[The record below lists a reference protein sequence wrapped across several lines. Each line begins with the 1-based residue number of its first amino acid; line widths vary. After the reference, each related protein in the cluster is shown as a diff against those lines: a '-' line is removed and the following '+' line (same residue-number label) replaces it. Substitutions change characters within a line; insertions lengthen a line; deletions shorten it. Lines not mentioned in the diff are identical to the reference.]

1 MNWVL
6 KGLYLLI
13 SLIFTVIQILG
24 GSLSVADGTAPY
36 GDRERQGASGLPY
49 DDSEPYG
56 DADPYSIPYGE
67 DPYGN
72 ADPYY
77 GGEYGDGWGTYG
89 DGLDPYGGSDGF
101 SIDPFGGYQDPYG
114 GYEDPY
120 GGYGD
125 PGENYDSVQ
134 IPEDEI
140 RNQYQEMGAVLREL
154 GLLQFTEERMEA
166 EADEH
171 IAILKEL
178 SLYFPQWVE
187 YYLEPDYLS
196 LLSSEGY
203 GSYDDNWVWYP
214 SSDSVYS
221 FDCEVLDTSHMYTYF
236 LRGVLAIS
244 GEEFSLTYIEERQD
258 EVDFYSSS
266 GTQTISFRY
275 NDTPYYFRARYMG
288 DWMDC
293 TIIDYVNYVLET
305 EGNPKRLWCI
315 GDGGQGYIVFYNTEE
330 WADQFQETTGLEL
343 SSSYLNR
350 SITQAGAF

>member
-1 MNWVL
+1 
-6 KGLYLLI
+6 
-13 SLIFTVIQILG
+13 
-24 GSLSVADGTAPY
+24 
-36 GDRERQGASGLPY
+36 
-49 DDSEPYG
+49 
-56 DADPYSIPYGE
+56 
-67 DPYGN
+67 
-72 ADPYY
+72 
-77 GGEYGDGWGTYG
+77 
-89 DGLDPYGGSDGF
+89 
-101 SIDPFGGYQDPYG
+101 
-114 GYEDPY
+114 
-120 GGYGD
+120 
-125 PGENYDSVQ
+125 
-134 IPEDEI
+134 
-140 RNQYQEMGAVLREL
+140 
-154 GLLQFTEERMEA
+154 MEA

-171 IAILKEL
+171 IALLKEL
-178 SLYFPQWVE
+178 SLYFPEWVE

-330 WADQFQETTGLEL
+330 WADQFRETTGLEL

>member
-89 DGLDPYGGSDGF
+89 DGLDPYGG
-101 SIDPFGGYQDPYG
+101 
-114 GYEDPY
+114 YEDPY

-154 GLLQFTEERMEA
+154 GLCSLPRSGWRRKRMN
-166 EADEH
+166 
-171 IAILKEL
+171 ILR
-178 SLYFPQWVE
+178 
-187 YYLEPDYLS
+187 YL
-196 LLSSEGY
+196 
-203 GSYDDNWVWYP
+203 
-214 SSDSVYS
+214 
-221 FDCEVLDTSHMYTYF
+221 
-236 LRGVLAIS
+236 
-244 GEEFSLTYIEERQD
+244 
-258 EVDFYSSS
+258 
-266 GTQTISFRY
+266 
-275 NDTPYYFRARYMG
+275 
-288 DWMDC
+288 
-293 TIIDYVNYVLET
+293 
-305 EGNPKRLWCI
+305 
-315 GDGGQGYIVFYNTEE
+315 
-330 WADQFQETTGLEL
+330 
-343 SSSYLNR
+343 R
-350 SITQAGAF
+350 S